1 MCTRYYMELSPES
14 RPYIDRAFHSPLK
27 DRMVAKMGR
36 PLVTEGEVRPTDIAP
51 VVAPDNSHRP
61 TVYPMIW
68 GFTNPREG
76 GNPLVNCRVETAGFK
91 PFWRESWQRRRCI
104 IPCSYYFEWEH
115 YTTIKG
121 EKKAGQKY
129 MIQPTGALITY
140 LAGLYDIEEWD
151 GLKYP
156 VFTVLTREPGE
167 EIAFIHNRMP
177 VILPPGMATDWT
189 NPRYAAEDM
198 LRHAVV
204 DVAYARAEGDA

>member
-1 MCTRYYMELSPES
+1 MCTRYYMELSPEL

-68 GFTNPREG
+68 GFTNPQEG
-76 GNPLVNCRVETAGFK
+76 GKPLVNCRVETAGFK

-115 YTTIKG
+115 YMTIKG
-121 EKKAGQKY
+121 QKKAGQKY

-140 LAGLYDIEEWD
+140 LAGLYTIEETN
-151 GLKYP
+151 GIKVP

-167 EIAFIHNRMP
+167 EISFIHDRMP
-177 VILPPGMATDWT
+177 VILGKESIKPWMDLQSNPAEIVKTALTDM
-189 NPRYAAEDM
+189 YYEKAQ
-198 LRHAVV
+198 
-204 DVAYARAEGDA
+204 

>member
-1 MCTRYYMELSPES
+1 MCTRYYMELSPEL

-68 GFTNPREG
+68 GFTNPQEG
-76 GNPLVNCRVETAGFK
+76 GKPLVNCRVETAGFK

-140 LAGLYDIEEWD
+140 LAGLYDIKEWD

-167 EIAFIHNRMP
+167 EIAFIHDRMP
-177 VILPPGMATDWT
+177 VILGKENAKTWMDPGRDPKEVVKNALTDM
-189 NPRYAAEDM
+189 YYEKC
-198 LRHAVV
+198 
-204 DVAYARAEGDA
+204 

>member
-1 MCTRYYMELSPES
+1 MCTRYYMELSPEL

-61 TVYPMIW
+61 TVYPMVW

-76 GNPLVNCRVETAGFK
+76 GKPLVNCRVETAGFK

-129 MIQPTGALITY
+129 MIRPTGALITY

-177 VILPPGMATDWT
+177 VILGKENAKTWMDQNTD
-189 NPRYAAEDM
+189 PKEVIKAALTDM
-198 LRHAVV
+198 YYEKVK
-204 DVAYARAEGDA
+204 